1 MSSNSGYGVMI
12 YNFERNLQV
21 SPFMCI
27 AGQYK
32 TNCLQTGKLLPAAM
46 FLIIF
51 LLFQFYSVGIVS
63 ASFSIEDE
71 KRLGKEFYEKLE
83 KSQVLIRNEKVNVYI
98 TKLGQKVLLHSQKA
112 PFNFRFFVIKS
123 SAINAF
129 ATPGGY
135 VYINRGLINLV
146 DKESELAGILA
157 HEIAHVNARHI
168 ASIIEKSQKV
178 GIATL
183 AAILAGAFLG
193 GGTEVAAAVTS
204 FSLATATSLNLKYSR
219 EHEEEADRLGLSY
232 LVSTGYDGAAMLDF
246 LKTMRRYEFYSNS
259 VPSYFLTHPG
269 TDERIRYLDAAIQ
282 TTYSRKGSDS
292 IVGNLKRIQ
301 TILMF
306 GEINLE
312 VSLHHFQN
320 ELNKNPRDV
329 DALYG
334 LAVIQ
339 EKLGRA
345 SESLETFQIVL
356 AISPAD
362 DDILR
367 DLGILYFKLGR
378 SSEAI
383 YLFRKALALEANRD
397 NVDVLLYMGRAYEAM
412 ADYQSALDIY
422 RILEKKNIDDAD
434 IYYNIAMSYGKIN
447 DLGNSHYNFGVYFKK
462 KKRFDSASF
471 HFKEAL
477 KYFPERSEKYQEVE
491 KELNSLSSLKK
502 YGKENV
508 EKGSTSP
515 KDGKPVRRDR

>member
-1 MSSNSGYGVMI
+1 MI
-12 YNFERNLQV
+12 YNFERHTQV
-21 SPFMCI
+21 LPFRYN
-27 AGQYK
+27 AESQYK
-32 TNCLQTGKLLPAAM
+32 TNCSVNGKRRFTSAL
-46 FLIIF
+46 LII
-51 LLFQFYSVGIVS
+51 LFFFHIYSPGLSS
-63 ASFSIEDE
+63 ASFTIQDE
-71 KRLGKEFYEKLE
+71 KKLGKEFYDKLE
-83 KSQVLIRNEKVNVYI
+83 KSQLLIRNEKVNSYI
-98 TKLGQKVLLHSQKA
+98 TNLGRKILSKSDKA
-112 PFNFRFFVIKS
+112 PFDFQFFVIRS

-135 VYINRGLINLV
+135 VYVNRGLLNLV

-168 ASIIEKSQKV
+168 ASIIEKSQKLGV
-178 GIATL
+178 ATL

-193 GGTEVAAAVTS
+193 GGSDVAAAVTS
-204 FSLATATSLNLKYSR
+204 FSIATATSLNLKYSR
-219 EHEEEADRLGLSY
+219 EHEEEADRLGLNY
-232 LVSTGYDGAAMLDF
+232 LVNAGYDGTAMLDF

-269 TDERIRYLDAAIQ
+269 TDERIRYLDASIQ
-282 TTYSRKGSDS
+282 TTYSRKGADS
-292 IVGNLKRIQ
+292 IIGNLKRIQ

-306 GEINLE
+306 GERNLE

-320 ELNKNPRDV
+320 ELKKDPRDV

-339 EKLGRA
+339 EKLGRS
-345 SESLETFQIVL
+345 SESIATFRL
-356 AISPAD
+356 ALSISPDD

-367 DLGILYFKLGR
+367 DLGILYFKMGR

-383 YLFRKALALEANRD
+383 PLFRKALDANSE
-397 NVDVLLYMGRAYEAM
+397 NADVLFYMGRAYEAI

-422 RILEKKNIDDAD
+422 RKLEKRNIDDAD
-434 IYYNIAMSYGKIN
+434 IYYNIAMCFGKIN

-477 KYFPERSEKYQEVE
+477 KYFPEQSEKYREVE
-491 KELNSLSSLKK
+491 KELNSLESLKK
-502 YGKENV
+502 YGKENA
-508 EKGSTSP
+508 EQKSLP
-515 KDGKPVRRDR
+515 